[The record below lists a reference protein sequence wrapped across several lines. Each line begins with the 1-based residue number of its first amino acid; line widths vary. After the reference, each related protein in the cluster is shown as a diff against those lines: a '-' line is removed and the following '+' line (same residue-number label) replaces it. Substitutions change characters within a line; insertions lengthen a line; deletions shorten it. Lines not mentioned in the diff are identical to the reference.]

1 MSTEQRTYLI
11 GVDIGTTNT
20 KTIAFDGQG
29 KIYAQA
35 NVTYTP
41 LPTVAGTH
49 ELDPD
54 TLFDAVVTGIRTVAG
69 ELTNASLLGVAF
81 SSAMHSLVAVDV
93 QGKPLTNLLTWADL
107 RSSTQAARLKNTD
120 AGQRIYQHTGTPI
133 HPMSPL
139 CKLRWMQEMEPALFA
154 KTHKFIGIKELVFY
168 RFFNQYVIDHGV
180 ASATGLFDIY
190 TRSWYPESLEY
201 AGVNAG
207 QLSDPVSPT
216 AIIRGLDS
224 ELARQMGIAAD
235 TPFIP
240 GGSDGCL
247 AQIGSGAL
255 RPGDLSLTIGTSGAV
270 RMLSQQPRH
279 DPQARI
285 FNYILTED
293 WFVSGGP
300 VNNGGVLLKWYAGQF
315 LGRSFTHS
323 EDFDW
328 FLQQAAQV
336 PAGAEGLIFLP
347 YVQGERAPVW
357 DATARGVFF
366 GLQAVHSQAHAMR
379 AVVEGI
385 NFALYEVARSVVET
399 IGPID
404 HVYAS
409 GGFTK
414 SAAWLQW
421 LTDLFGKPVTVS
433 STADASVTG
442 AAILGY
448 KALGL
453 MDALAFPASQ
463 QAAAITFHPQEAD
476 RIAYLRNYENY
487 RELYRRL
494 KDLFHRT
501 P

>member
-1 MSTEQRTYLI
+1 M

-20 KTIAFDGQG
+20 KAIAFDAQG
-29 KIYAQA
+29 EPLAQA
-35 NVTYTP
+35 NITYAP
-41 LPTVAGTH
+41 LQTAAGTH

-54 TLFDAVVTGIRTVAG
+54 TLFEAVVSTIQTVAG
-69 ELTNASLLGVAF
+69 EMAGSSLLGIAF
-81 SSAMHSLVAVDV
+81 SSAMHSLLAVDV
-93 QGKPLTNLLTWADL
+93 QGKPLTNLITWADL
-107 RSSTQAARLKNTD
+107 RSRAQAAALAATD

-139 CKLRWMQEMEPALFA
+139 CKLRWMRETQPALFEQA
-154 KTHKFIGIKELVFY
+154 HKFIGIKELIFY
-168 RFFNQYVIDHGV
+168 RFFNRYLIDYGV

-190 TRSWYPESLEY
+190 TRSWFPEALDY
-201 AGVNAG
+201 AGITPDR
-207 QLSDPVSPT
+207 LSEPVSPT
-216 AIIRGLDS
+216 DIIRGLDTAVAQQ
-224 ELARQMGIAAD
+224 LGIDRD

-247 AQIGSGAL
+247 AQVGSGAL

-279 DPQARI
+279 DAQARI

-300 VNNGGVLLKWYAGQF
+300 TNNGGVLLKWYATQF
-315 LGRSFTHS
+315 LDRTFTDTA
-323 EDFDW
+323 DFDW

-336 PAGAEGLIFLP
+336 PAGAEGLLFLP

-357 DATARGVFF
+357 DAGAKGVFF
-366 GLQAVHSQAHAMR
+366 GLQANHRQVHAMR

-385 NFALYEVARSVVET
+385 NFSLYDVARSIEET
-399 IGPID
+399 IGTVD

-414 SAAWLQW
+414 STAWLQW
-421 LTDLFGKPVTVS
+421 LTDLFGKPLTVS
-433 STADASVTG
+433 STADASATG
-442 AAILGY
+442 AAILGF

-453 MDALAFPASQ
+453 MDELAFPVTQ
-463 QAAAITFHPQEAD
+463 QAPATTYHPRQAD
-476 RIAYLRNYENY
+476 RAAYLRNYENY
-487 RELYRRL
+487 RELYHRL